1 MVSTNVRA
9 QEQCLSTLSHITSS
23 TNVMTQ
29 FIEIT
34 DWLIKPV
41 CHYTKV
47 HVSILF
53 DVN

>member
-41 CHYTKV
+41 YHYT
-47 HVSILF
+47 SSCIIII
-53 DVN
+53 

>member
-1 MVSTNVRA
+1 MVSTN
-9 QEQCLSTLSHITSS
+9 EQCLNTLSHITSS

-41 CHYTKV
+41 YHYT
-47 HVSILF
+47 SSCIIII
-53 DVN
+53 